1 MIHGKD
7 ELIADGLEEEAFVG
21 FPAARLRR
29 ADDER
34 AGGKLRFFVS
44 EHDAERGSEA
54 EIAEFRQSDIAG
66 GGSIVVLM
74 AAIFTIGLV
83 LYGIIA
89 IVTNLTLYGFDP

>member
-1 MIHGKD
+1 MSDEPVTHAPAEHGTPN
-7 ELIADGLEEEAFVG
+7 LPF
-21 FPAARLRR
+21 
-29 ADDER
+29 
-34 AGGKLRFFVS
+34 
-44 EHDAERGSEA
+44 SEA